1 MIGPASRPSAGPR
14 RSASGRGKEERS
26 VRHFIMSAEI
36 PPERLPELV
45 RNHRTIKN
53 GLHWVPDAVMDEDR
67 MRNRT
72 LNGSEC
78 LSALRRSGLNIV
90 RLMDDKHSL
99 EGRMEIAAMNDK
111 YMLGMLANAVD
122 KF

>member
-1 MIGPASRPSAGPR
+1 
-14 RSASGRGKEERS
+14 
-26 VRHFIMSAEI
+26 MSAEI

-45 RNHRTIKN
+45 RNHWTIKN
-53 GLHWVPDAVMDEDR
+53 GLHWVPDAVMEEDR

-72 LNGSEC
+72 PNGSEC
-78 LSALRRSGLNIV
+78 LSALRRIGLNIV
-90 RLMDDKHSL
+90 RLIDDKHSL